1 MWKSLIAKMG
11 SDYVKE
17 LTQPLTEE
25 LRTKKQVVDLLK
37 NAQDESSADKIILM
51 QLVASKLKL
60 SKDADELEFY
70 GNLMKQL
77 VVSLSKLSA
86 IDFAGSTQEKDRGLY
101 WGRYLQ
107 ELDDQPTVK
116 EGMHQVFTCLMT
128 RLTKDEC
135 PVAYQLKMGLTA
147 VADSHC
153 NKE

>member
-37 NAQDESSADKIILM
+37 NPQDESSADKIILM

-60 SKDADELEFY
+60 TKDADELEFY
-70 GNLMKQL
+70 GNLMMQL

-86 IDFAGSTQEKDRGLY
+86 IDFVGSLKEDRGLH

-128 RLTKDEC
+128 RLANDEC
-135 PVAYQLKMGLTA
+135 LVAYQLKMGLTA

-153 NKE
+153 NRE

>member
-37 NAQDESSADKIILM
+37 NPQDESSADKIILM

-128 RLTKDEC
+128 RLTKDEG

-153 NKE
+153 NRE

>member
-37 NAQDESSADKIILM
+37 NPQDESSADKIILM
-51 QLVASKLKL
+51 QFVASKLKL
-60 SKDADELEFY
+60 TKDADELEFY
-70 GNLMKQL
+70 GNLMRQL

-86 IDFAGSTQEKDRGLY
+86 IDFVGSSQEDRGMH

-128 RLTKDEC
+128 RLANDEC
-135 PVAYQLKMGLTA
+135 PMAYQLKMGLTA
-147 VADSHC
+147 VADLHC
-153 NKE
+153 NRE